1 MERVSRQGNASAVN
15 EQTLI
20 FSRTKT
26 HPSPTTYLLPTTNQ
40 PLCSGTRKGA
50 ASGEEGWDDTAS
62 AMHTTAIII
71 VRRRKE
77 GETTAYKRGGRPGEG
92 WRGRVVWR
100 RAESARG
107 SVRSRRA
114 MGRSFGGIRLQSRPH
129 SLISRGLVG
138 GGREEVSN

>member
-26 HPSPTTYLLPTTNQ
+26 HPLPPPIFLRPRTSPYVPELERGL
-40 PLCSGTRKGA
+40 A
-50 ASGEEGWDDTAS
+50 AGRGGRDDTAS

-77 GETTAYKRGGRPGEG
+77 GETTAYKRGGRRLERPGCLASDRTGGEG
-92 WRGRVVWR
+92 GFAHAAQWDVLLAGFDFKVVR
-100 RAESARG
+100 
-107 SVRSRRA
+107 
-114 MGRSFGGIRLQSRPH
+114 IH
-129 SLISRGLVG
+129 
-138 GGREEVSN
+138 